1 MRRRR
6 MGEESRLTAYHEAG
20 HMVVAWDLGLN
31 VLGATVIPDPEEGY
45 AGRVVVPVE
54 DRVRYAD
61 WVESE
66 GAYLFAHMIMLYA
79 GIAAGER
86 YLGAPLPEMNIDVG
100 FVSPY
105 SDYGGITDAL
115 LEVAG
120 PDEQDQLETSAR
132 AQRIAEYRVAGG
144 WSQIEAVAQT
154 LMDRETLDE
163 GECRRVLEAAGLS

>member
-1 MRRRR
+1 
-6 MGEESRLTAYHEAG
+6 
-20 HMVVAWDLGLN
+20 
-31 VLGATVIPDPEEGY
+31 
-45 AGRVVVPVE
+45 
-54 DRVRYAD
+54 
-61 WVESE
+61 
-66 GAYLFAHMIMLYA
+66 MIMLYA

-100 FVSPY
+100 FVSPDC
-105 SDYGGITDAL
+105 DYGGIADAL

-132 AQRIAEYRVAGG
+132 AQRIAEYRVASR

>member
-1 MRRRR
+1 

-20 HMVVAWDLGLN
+20 HMVVAWELGLN

-61 WVESE
+61 WVDE
-66 GAYLFAHMIMLYA
+66 GAYLFTHMVMLFA

-100 FVSPY
+100 FVSPD
-105 SDYGGITDAL
+105 SDYGGIADAL
-115 LEVAG
+115 GNVAG
-120 PDEQDQLETSAR
+120 PDEQDQLETSAS
-132 AQRIAEYRVAGG
+132 AQRIAEYRVAAR

-163 GECRRVLEAAGLS
+163 RECRRVLEAVLE